1 MTITSWPVWSPPP
14 PDFPDLPLPLLP
26 DLLSFLAPCSCH
38 FSSPVFADARNRS
51 RRDAPLACGVIVDDT
66 VAVLSAAIMAAFA
79 ALVVKG
85 QKAAATIAKANLLMV
100 SCDGMLTNSTRS

>member
-1 MTITSWPVWSPPP
+1 
-14 PDFPDLPLPLLP
+14 
-26 DLLSFLAPCSCH
+26 
-38 FSSPVFADARNRS
+38 
-51 RRDAPLACGVIVDDT
+51 
-66 VAVLSAAIMAAFA
+66 MAAFA